1 MQKKLI
7 AVAIAAITAA
17 PAFAQ
22 SNVTIYGRADM
33 GFDARSGSG
42 GARTTNG
49 TKSEFRDGVQ
59 GGSRIGFKG
68 AEDLGNGTKAI
79 FEVEYGFALDQPNYN
94 SGTGAPEANFATT
107 ATWLNRHSY
116 IGLTGD
122 WGTAVGGR
130 LDGIRYNIYLAADQ
144 LVGGVGNFTSMT
156 TQYDR
161 ADNAIA
167 YISPVFGGG
176 FTLTLAHSTNTGGVE
191 GLAGGSS
198 AKNVSDGHT
207 AGGNKGDDVLNS
219 IMLKYSNGPLTLWG
233 DFETTKQQDIG
244 NSTLKTWVAA
254 GTYDFG
260 VVKLGALYDSLKGD
274 GCSNIGGA
282 TYGAAA
288 GGLVC
293 GAGYDR
299 RNWLLSAKMP
309 FAGKWNAKATY
320 GEVKNKKVSNSDAK
334 KFGLGLDYNLSKRTQ
349 IFADYGR
356 VSNGSAAAYGIM
368 ASPNSNSYY
377 GVTGYDIGMAHN
389 F

>member
-22 SNVTIYGRADM
+22 SNVTIYGRADY
-33 GFDARSGSG
+33 GYDTRSGSS
-42 GARTTNG
+42 GARNTNG
-49 TKSEFRDGVQ
+49 TKAEFRDGVQ
-59 GGSRIGFKG
+59 GGSRLGFKG

-79 FEVEYGFALDQPNYN
+79 FQAEFGIAMDAPAGAAGLPASAAFWTNRN
-94 SGTGAPEANFATT
+94 S
-107 ATWLNRHSY
+107 Y
-116 IGLTGD
+116 VGLTGD

-167 YISPVFGGG
+167 YISPNWSG
-176 FTLTLAHSTNTGGVE
+176 FTLTLAHSTNTGGGAE
-191 GLAGGSS
+191 GAVGT
-198 AKNVSDGHT
+198 KNTSDGH
-207 AGGNKGDDVLNS
+207 ASGGNKGDDVLNS

-320 GEVKNKKVSNSDAK
+320 GEVKNKIVSNSDAK

-356 VSNGSAAAYGIM
+356 VSNGSAAAFGIM